1 MAGRTARKATDT
13 SRCPQCR
20 APTLTQW
27 VGDRAALK
35 VTADLRPLTPEQQAA
50 ARTPHRLIWCMKT
63 GPHAAPRLRW
73 IGGSHPTDCPHP
85 HVTDHHCTTAPA
97 PSTLF

>member
-1 MAGRTARKATDT
+1 MAGRTARKDT
-13 SRCPQCR
+13 TRCPDCR

-35 VTADLRPLTPEQQAA
+35 VTADLRPLTPAQQAEL
-50 ARTPHRLIWCMKT
+50 RTPHRLIWCLKT
-63 GPHAAPRLRW
+63 RGPHTAPRLRW
-73 IGGSHPTDCPHP
+73 IGSSHPTTCPHP
-85 HVTDHHCTTAPA
+85 HVTDHHCTTE